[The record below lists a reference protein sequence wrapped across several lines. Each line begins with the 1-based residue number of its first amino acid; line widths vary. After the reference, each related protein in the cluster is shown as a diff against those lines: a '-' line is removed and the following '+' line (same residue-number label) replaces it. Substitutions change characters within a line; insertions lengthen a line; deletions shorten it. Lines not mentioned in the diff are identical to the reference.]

1 MANGEEENNI
11 LDLEEGS
18 GDDTGIDVAEFSEG
32 GIGSASIGEIIA
44 YYLAQAVYEYDVAK
58 VKENLMGAD
67 VSTESLNINQIF
79 QNDDLQG
86 IFSDETI
93 ALYNDVTLNLNIDKL
108 TELVIKADAEIRS
121 AEPVIDRPTEGSAK
135 GATTYTFK
143 KAGFF
148 GSGTQT
154 NKQNS

>member
-1 MANGEEENNI
+1 MDDENNI
-11 LDLEEGS
+11 LELEEGS

-93 ALYNDVTLNLNIDKL
+93 ALYNDVTQNLTIDKL
-108 TELVIKADAEIRS
+108 TE
-121 AEPVIDRPTEGSAK
+121 
-135 GATTYTFK
+135 
-143 KAGFF
+143 
-148 GSGTQT
+148 
-154 NKQNS
+154 